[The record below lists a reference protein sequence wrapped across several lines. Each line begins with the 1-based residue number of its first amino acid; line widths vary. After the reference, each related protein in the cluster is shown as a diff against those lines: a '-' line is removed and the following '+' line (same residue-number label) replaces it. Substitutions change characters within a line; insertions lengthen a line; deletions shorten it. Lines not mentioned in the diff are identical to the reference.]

1 MTGSWSPI
9 SGVLVR
15 EGWGVDVLDTAWNDI
30 IRPDL
35 DIGESVLRGTILYL
49 AVFIIMRITLRRTAG
64 ELSMLDFIFV
74 LLVAN
79 AAASAMTG
87 GSTSVANG
95 IILVVTIVAW
105 NYLINTATWYFPV
118 LERWTA
124 PPPIQLVRDG
134 QMIRRNMRKEFITE
148 DELMAQLREGGVE
161 EISNVKSAMLEG
173 DGNISIVSHDD

>member
-1 MTGSWSPI
+1 VGLLETIW
-9 SGVLVR
+9 
-15 EGWGVDVLDTAWNDI
+15 TDI
-30 IRPDL
+30 IQPDVA
-35 DIGESVLRGTILYL
+35 IGESILRGTLLYL
-49 AVFIIMRITLRRTAG
+49 SVFIIMRTTLRRTAG

-87 GSTSVANG
+87 GSVSVANG
-95 IILVVTIVAW
+95 IILVITIVAW

-134 QMIRRNMRKEFITE
+134 QMIRRNMRKEFITR

-161 EISNVKSAMLEG
+161 DISKVKSAMLEG
-173 DGNISIVSHDD
+173 DGNISIVHRDE